1 MYQNYKKARDL
12 SWKVLLECNIR
23 SLPVNL
29 NAIAKHYGIKIVVYS
44 NTSLLP
50 ALNGKAMSVDGFSA
64 IIGEQKIIFINDF
77 IENKHRR
84 RFTLAHE
91 LGHCILN
98 HPLDHILFRTSER
111 CMFETE
117 ANIFARDLLMPS
129 AVLAAMNVHRF
140 EDIMNICGVSAESAK
155 LRAER
160 LKYLYKKNMF
170 CTHPLEKA
178 VAEQFKEFIQNTKR
192 DTY

>member
-1 MYQNYKKARDL
+1 MYQNYKKARDV
-12 SWKVLLECNIR
+12 SWKVILDCNIH

-29 NAIAKHYGIKIVVYS
+29 NNVANHYGIKIVVYS

-50 ALNGKAMSVDGFSA
+50 ALNDKAMSVDGFSA
-64 IIGEQKIIFINDF
+64 IIGEQKIIFINGCVG
-77 IENKHRR
+77 NKHRR

-98 HPLDHILFRTSER
+98 HPLDHILFRASEQ
-111 CMFETE
+111 CIFETE

-160 LKYLYKKNMF
+160 LKYLYQKNIF
-170 CTHPLEKA
+170 CTHPYEKA
-178 VAEQFKEFIQNTKR
+178 VAEQFKEYIEKFKYN
-192 DTY
+192 